1 LSIATDSPINQGKGS
16 VKTRQIAIL
25 ATDGADVAAISE
37 LIKTF
42 MEQGAQTAIVA
53 THLGTIKGKDGS
65 QILVNWTFQSTSS
78 ALFDAVYVAA
88 GAQSVQKLKQ
98 DFDAV
103 RFVNEAFRHCKPL
116 AASAEG
122 VELLKAA
129 AYPGAEDILEA
140 EGVVTS
146 SDTDVAAL
154 ADEFAAAIK
163 QHRFWSRELE
173 AVPA

>member
-1 LSIATDSPINQGKGS
+1 MQLNYGAIGADDNPADFQSVPAKANVGSSPSLSIATDSPINQGKAS

-25 ATDGADVAAISE
+25 ATDGAD
-37 LIKTF
+37 
-42 MEQGAQTAIVA
+42 
-53 THLGTIKGKDGS
+53 
-65 QILVNWTFQSTSS
+65 
-78 ALFDAVYVAA
+78 
-88 GAQSVQKLKQ
+88 

-146 SDTDVAAL
+146 SDTDVATL
-154 ADEFAAAIK
+154 AEEFAAAIK
-163 QHRFWSRELE
+163 QHRFWSR
-173 AVPA
+173 